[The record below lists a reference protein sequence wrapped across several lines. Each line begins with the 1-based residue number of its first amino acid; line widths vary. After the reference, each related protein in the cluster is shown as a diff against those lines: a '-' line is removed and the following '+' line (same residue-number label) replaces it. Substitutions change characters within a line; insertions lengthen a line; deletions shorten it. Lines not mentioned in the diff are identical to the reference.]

1 MMELIG
7 QIEQT
12 ADGSR
17 RRDLAD
23 TLIAEVMRH
32 AVAEEMYVYPA
43 VEEHVPNGAEK
54 VQHDKQE
61 HHEIVLLMKQ
71 IEDADA
77 SGPAFTERVREL
89 GRSCAIT

>member
-1 MMELIG
+1 MR
-7 QIEQT
+7 
-12 ADGSR
+12 SR

-71 IEDADA
+71 IEGIDA
-77 SGPAFTERVREL
+77 SDPAFMGTVRQLE
-89 GRSCAIT
+89 GSCATT